1 MERIDLTDGSVADW
15 YEVLGEP
22 ALTASD
28 FYWLNYHYD
37 PSELD
42 FRIWLALAPR
52 KQHHLDPGSVKKQ
65 AILPVAWVGAV
76 LMATAVVLS
85 MPDKAQANT
94 CWLNWG
100 CNNAH
105 PYWCKSICQG
115 NDACGDG
122 WACAKY
128 GSAGYRCKCFQ
139 GADLMLSRAVAPGEG
154 WLFAAPRGR

>member
-1 MERIDLTDGSVADW
+1 MLMLMQIFRFLVGFI
-15 YEVLGEP
+15 
-22 ALTASD
+22 AS
-28 FYWLNYHYD
+28 
-37 PSELD
+37 EE
-42 FRIWLALAPR
+42 
-52 KQHHLDPGSVKKQ
+52 GVKKQ

-105 PYWCKSICQG
+105 PYWCKSIFQG

-128 GSAGYRCKCFQ
+128 GSAGCRCKCF
-139 GADLMLSRAVAPGEG
+139 
-154 WLFAAPRGR
+154 